1 MTKTKTRLGLPDTIR
16 ACLFDLDG
24 VLTETAKLHAKAWQ
38 EMFDQFLSARAAS
51 SGQPFVPF
59 DVIRDY
65 DEYVDGKPRD
75 DGTRSFLASRGI
87 QLPEGTAEDPASAQT
102 IHGLGKRK
110 NDLVLA
116 LMRKLGVDA
125 YPGSVRYLE
134 AVRRAGLSTAV
145 VSSSENCQQ
154 VLISAGIEHLFD
166 ARVDGIV
173 ATRLNLTGK
182 PAPDTYLQAAHV
194 LGVSPAEAA
203 VFEDAL
209 AGVQA
214 GRAGGFGFVVGLD
227 RVGQAELLRAR
238 GADIVV
244 KDLDALL
251 EAV

>member
-1 MTKTKTRLGLPDTIR
+1 MTKTRLGLPGTIR

-38 EMFDQFLSARAAS
+38 QMFDQFLSGRAAS
-51 SGQPFVPF
+51 SGEPFVPF

-75 DGTRSFLASRGI
+75 DGTRSFLASRRI
-87 QLPEGTAEDPASAQT
+87 QLPEGTAEDPPTAQT

-134 AVRRAGLSTAV
+134 AVRRAGLLTAV

-166 ARVDGIV
+166 ARIDGIV
-173 ATRLNLTGK
+173 AARLNLTGK
-182 PAPDTYLQAAHV
+182 PAPDTYLEAAHV

-244 KDLDALL
+244 EDLDALL
-251 EAV
+251 EAA